1 MATTREQ
8 FIELLKQDIE
18 QFETAAKR
26 IEELLPHLGA
36 ELLEVDGQ
44 SPALYGYGIA
54 NAPAKGRTPPLS
66 STT

>member
-18 QFETAAKR
+18 QFETAAMR

-36 ELLEVDGQ
+36 ELQEQWKLT
-44 SPALYGYGIA
+44 
-54 NAPAKGRTPPLS
+54 AKARRS
-66 STT
+66 MSTELRMLLQKAEHPR